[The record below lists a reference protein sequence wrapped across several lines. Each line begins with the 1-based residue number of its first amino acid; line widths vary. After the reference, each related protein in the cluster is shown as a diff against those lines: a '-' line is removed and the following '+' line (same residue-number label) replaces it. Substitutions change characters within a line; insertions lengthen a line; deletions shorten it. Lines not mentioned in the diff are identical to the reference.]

1 MDTINQFSN
10 TLGRIDDVWE
20 TIHSSREWGQYPTEH
35 VIRFVARNYYKK
47 ERRLVKILDCGVGG
61 GAHTWY
67 LAREGFD
74 TYGFDGSPSAVEK
87 VKSRLIREK
96 LTAHILCA
104 SGQEVEYDFNFFD
117 AVIDNFCIYS
127 NKLND
132 IVLMYKKAYSYLKK
146 NGKLLSAVFGKKTT
160 GYGLGKQIEK
170 DTYTDITEGPLVN
183 RGKTHFFSSQAFVSL
198 LEDVGF
204 INIKCEECLYTDDG
218 NTIDM
223 LIAACEK

>member
-1 MDTINQFSN
+1 MDTNSQFSDIP
-10 TLGRIDDVWE
+10 GKIDDVWE
-20 TIHSSREWGQYPTEH
+20 AIHSSQEWGQYPTEH

-47 ERRLVKILDCGVGG
+47 ERRLVKILDFGVGG

-74 TYGFDGSPSAVEK
+74 TYGFDGSFSAVEK

-96 LTAHILCA
+96 LTAHISCV
-104 SGQEVEYDFNFFD
+104 SGQEVEYNFDFFD

-132 IVLMYKKAYSYLKK
+132 IVLMYKKAYSFLKK
-146 NGKLLSAVFGKKTT
+146 NGRLLSAVFGKKTT
-160 GYGLGKQIEK
+160 GYGLGEQIEK
-170 DTYTDITEGPLVN
+170 DTYTNITEGPLLH
-183 RGKTHFFSSQAFVSL
+183 RGKAHFFSSQTFVSL

-204 INIKCEECLYTDDG
+204 KNIKCEECLYTDNG

-223 LIAACEK
+223 LIATCEK